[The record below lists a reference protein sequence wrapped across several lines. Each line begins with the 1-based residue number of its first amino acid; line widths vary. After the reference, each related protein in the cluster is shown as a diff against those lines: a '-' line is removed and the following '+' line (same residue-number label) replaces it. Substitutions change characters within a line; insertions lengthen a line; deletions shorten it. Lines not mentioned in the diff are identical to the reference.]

1 MDLEPFKNCFAHEN
15 AIYISNDES
24 PLKPCCFFNG
34 GANAT
39 SWKEY
44 RESIDKIPVDVGCR
58 HCILSE
64 KGGSSW
70 SHRQQ
75 YEQDFYSKNGK
86 IFVIG
91 VCFDNICNIKCTTCS
106 PAHSSQW
113 IEDYTKLNL
122 WEDTAHKKKFIHMTK
137 QAPAKIELI
146 KDILKNITFDTIRF
160 DIYGGEPTINPLI
173 VNFIDWLA
181 DSEFSSK
188 IIISLTTNGTAFF
201 NKIIRYTTRF
211 KYIQIQLSIDGIN
224 EYYDYLRYGAKWD
237 VTKENTQAY
246 LEFAKTA
253 SNVLV
258 SVNYT
263 LSWMNSLNFV
273 DFYEWALTNLKN
285 LQGLYLTKVTGPKI
299 YSVDILQPKNRIAIR
314 DIVADKI
321 KTLDHSHLT
330 PAEKN
335 MFDRLFELYQTAMIN
350 YSTKMYNELLDNRA
364 VEKLN
369 SLDQIRNTDYKK
381 TFAKELKYLDLKELH
396 D

>member
-15 AIYISNDES
+15 AIYISNDET

-34 GANAT
+34 GAKAD

-44 RESIDKIPVDVGCR
+44 REIIDKIPVEDGCR

-64 KGGSSW
+64 KGGSSY

-106 PAHSSQW
+106 PSHSSQW

-122 WEDTAHKKKFIHMTK
+122 WKDKDHKKKFIHMTK

-146 KDILKNITFDTIRF
+146 KNILENITFDTIRF

-173 VNFIDWLA
+173 VEFLDWLA
-181 DSEFSSK
+181 DSDFSSK

-224 EYYDYLRYGAKWD
+224 DYYDYLRYGAKWEI
-237 VTKENTQAY
+237 TKKNTQDY

-253 SNVLV
+253 NNVLV
-258 SVNYT
+258 SINYT
-263 LSWMNSLNFV
+263 LSWMNSINFA
-273 DFYEWALTNLKN
+273 DFYEWSLNNLRN
-285 LQGLYLTKVTGPKI
+285 LQGLYLTKVAGPEI
-299 YSVDILQPKNRIAIR
+299 YSVDILQPEKRIEIR
-314 DIVADKI
+314 DIILNKI

-330 PAEKN
+330 PDEKI
-335 MFDRLFELYQTAMIN
+335 MFDRLFELYQTAMIS
-350 YSTKMYNELLDNRA
+350 YSTEFYRQNLDKES
-364 VEKLN
+364 VKKLD
-369 SLDQIRNTDYKK
+369 SLDQIRNTNYKK
-381 TFAKELKYLDLKELH
+381 TFAKELKYLNLKEFH
-396 D
+396 E